1 MSSCDLEPQ
10 KINASF
16 ILSVLVILQYVSLE
30 TSVLICTTKIQYVST
45 QCIMKFPL
53 WFRIISGLG
62 I

>member
-53 WFRIISGLG
+53 
-62 I
+62 